1 MNRYRITL
9 SQVSVVEGYDK
20 TEAIDKVLATS
31 SIKNL
36 EVKVKQLDD
45 TIVNKIER
53 VLLKLMGGNEK
64 LV

>member
-9 SQVSVVEGYDK
+9 SQVSIVDAYDK
-20 TEAIDKVLATS
+20 TEAIDKVLETA

-45 TIVNKIER
+45 TITNKIER
-53 VLLKLMGGNEK
+53 VLLKLMGWK
-64 LV
+64 

>member
-9 SQVSVVEGYDK
+9 SQVSVVDAYDK
-20 TEAIDKVLATS
+20 TEAIDKVLETS

-45 TIVNKIER
+45 TITNKIER
-53 VLLKLMGGNEK
+53 VLLKLMGWK
-64 LV
+64 

>member
-9 SQVSVVEGYDK
+9 SQISIVDAYDK
-20 TEAIDKVLATS
+20 TEAIDKVLETS

-45 TIVNKIER
+45 TITNKIER
-53 VLLKLMGGNEK
+53 VLLKLMGWK
-64 LV
+64 

>member
-9 SQVSVVEGYDK
+9 SQVNVVEGYDK
-20 TEAIDKVLATS
+20 TEAIDKVLSTS

-45 TIVNKIER
+45 TITNKIER
-53 VLLKLMGGNEK
+53 VLLKLMGWK
-64 LV
+64 